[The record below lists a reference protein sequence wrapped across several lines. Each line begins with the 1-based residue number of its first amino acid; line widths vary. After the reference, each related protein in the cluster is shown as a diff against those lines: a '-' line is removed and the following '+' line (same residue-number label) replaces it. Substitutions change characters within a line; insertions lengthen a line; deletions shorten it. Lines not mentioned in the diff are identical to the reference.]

1 MIIRHFLSAYTL
13 SSLSQSCVCVYLYSC
28 SLSRTPWLHS
38 DIHTHTSKHWLALS
52 LTMRTLLRKRGR
64 WLHSGHTYTQTPLH
78 CHPPVYL
85 SLSFAHLSL
94 IEELR
99 MRCTNIFHLYC
110 HLQRSGGGGRERE
123 RKRETERDRKKRQF
137 KHSITIVCHLYTEI
151 ETDEDIEVHKTCA
164 ADKQPGQESR
174 KMCARVYTRAH
185 SYSHS

>member
-1 MIIRHFLSAYTL
+1 MRKTL
-13 SSLSQSCVCVYLYSC
+13 EKERSMASFRTHVHTNAPSLPSSYIS
-28 SLSRTPWLHS
+28 
-38 DIHTHTSKHWLALS
+38 
-52 LTMRTLLRKRGR
+52 
-64 WLHSGHTYTQTPLH
+64 
-78 CHPPVYL
+78 L

-110 HLQRSGGGGRERE
+110 HLQRRGGRGRERE
-123 RKRETERDRKKRQF
+123 RERETERDREKRQF

>member
-1 MIIRHFLSAYTL
+1 MTDRERDSSIIISGRERDSSIMIIRHFLSAYTL

-78 CHPPVYL
+78 CHPPVYI

-110 HLQRSGGGGRERE
+110 HLQREAGGGRGGVYVCVCVGVRE
-123 RKRETERDRKKRQF
+123 RQREK
-137 KHSITIVCHLYTEI
+137 TIQTFHNNSSPP
-151 ETDEDIEVHKTCA
+151 VH
-164 ADKQPGQESR
+164 R
-174 KMCARVYTRAH
+174 NRN
-185 SYSHS
+185 